1 MIRFF
6 IVVVVATAIVGGATW
21 LLLEAGVL
29 TSIPSFFY
37 QTLILV
43 PLSTFFIYRYL
54 VRLAKPS
61 LFTQFY
67 LLSMVV
73 KLIAYLA
80 YNLVMVLEDRT
91 GAIVNVSFFLVLYV
105 IFTILEVVFLYR
117 KITHG

>member
-1 MIRFF
+1 MIRFL
-6 IVVVVATAIVGGATW
+6 IVLVVTTAIVGGASW
-21 LLLEAGVL
+21 LLLQADVL
-29 TSIPSFFY
+29 TSFPSFFY

-80 YNLVMVLEDRT
+80 YNLVMVLEDRA
-91 GAIVNVSFFLVLYV
+91 GALANVSFFLVLYV
-105 IFTILEVVFLYR
+105 IFTILEVAFLYQ
-117 KITHG
+117 KITQR